1 VTLRTSVLPLGFG
14 LSAVLCFGPAAPADE
29 PPPRPERPPARVY
42 TNEDLARVHPFRSET
57 GVDSVPA
64 FKPGPP
70 ERESRS
76 GASRAGSAARGEPY
90 WRREAEKARG
100 RMRTLVDQA
109 ETLRA
114 RIAAREDERR
124 QATRQG
130 RGRSS
135 AGATADT
142 TATLRAQLA
151 SVERR
156 MRELEDDLA
165 ERARR
170 EGALPGWL
178 R

>member
-14 LSAVLCFGPAAPADE
+14 LSAVLCFGPSYADE
-29 PPPRPERPPARVY
+29 PPPQPERPPARVY

-64 FKPGPP
+64 FTPAPP
-70 ERESRS
+70 QREPRS

-90 WRREAEKARG
+90 WRREAQKARD

-124 QATRQG
+124 QTARQG

-135 AGATADT
+135 AGAPADT

-151 SVERR
+151 NVERR
-156 MRELEDDLA
+156 LREVEDDLS